1 MASSVGEKRRYHRF
15 AMSYPIKLFGRGGHE
30 LAASRT
36 LDLSR
41 GGALLPVPQDALAK
55 LDQTVNVTVSLPEWS
70 YRAEAVSDF
79 ACEARIVRRE
89 DAADDGGH
97 VGVALEFARPMQLAN

>member
-1 MASSVGEKRRYHRF
+1 MASTVAEKRRYHRF

-30 LAASRT
+30 LAVCRT

-55 LDQTVNVTVSLPEWS
+55 LGQTVNITVSLPERS
-70 YRAEAVSDF
+70 YRAEAVSHF

-89 DAADDGGH
+89 DADDDAGR
-97 VGVALEFARPMQLAN
+97 VGVALEFAKPMQLAN